1 MCKGEEML
9 LYTLFTD
16 MPKQHIL
23 QHITRRWCTHS
34 TLLRKKCTKLPNYWR
49 PTNSICC
56 SPLEYLTTSLPVT
69 MPKVTILI
77 LSQPLTPTKWLFQA
91 ILRQNSRPTWAHIS
105 KCLLGQPLLF
115 MRLQFPD
122 IDKKKCKKG
131 RHTNFQ
137 GCAKVLSPSRESFV
151 HSLQSHRNYLEEVT
165 KCFSVLHPYCSTRLS
180 FTKRHFLIT
189 NQFFSQLPRTMFWGK
204 NVFVFALYMDS
215 SRYTVLLLMVGK
227 LGSWKSL
234 SKTIAVDAMED
245 MLSRK
250 SFVPNM
256 QGGPDSIFSMQPPFK
271 AGRDCLH
278 FSSVCTGAEVK
289 RYGWVCICGLTED

>member
-49 PTNSICC
+49 PTKSICC

-122 IDKKKCKKG
+122 IDKKKCKKEDIPTFKDVLRSSVHPG
-131 RHTNFQ
+131 RALCTL
-137 GCAKVLSPSRESFV
+137 CRATETIWK
-151 HSLQSHRNYLEEVT
+151 
-165 KCFSVLHPYCSTRLS
+165 K
-180 FTKRHFLIT
+180 
-189 NQFFSQLPRTMFWGK
+189 SQ
-204 NVFVFALYMDS
+204 NVFLSYILTAARDWAS
-215 SRYTVLLLMVGK
+215 PRDI
-227 LGSWKSL
+227 SW
-234 SKTIAVDAMED
+234 
-245 MLSRK
+245 
-250 SFVPNM
+250 
-256 QGGPDSIFSMQPPFK
+256 
-271 AGRDCLH
+271 
-278 FSSVCTGAEVK
+278 
-289 RYGWVCICGLTED
+289 